1 MRRISA
7 IVYALFIA
15 VNSFAQYS
23 CALGIDLAAVMQTGG
38 VNITAIGRIGS
49 RWSVSWRSE
58 ISIESI
64 LDTKDIEYE
73 EHHGEF
79 IKPYQRGKVLHN
91 SSIGVEYWPHGTFQG
106 TYLGTGLTCL
116 EDIRA
121 DCYMSIGYCIHIYK
135 GLCAIMSY
143 GTDIL
148 ATTRN
153 EKPSGVG
160 LGIKILLVI
169 GNQS

>member
-38 VNITAIGRIGS
+38 VNITAIGQIGS

-64 LDTKDIEYE
+64 LDTKDIEYD

-135 GLCAIMSY
+135 GFCAIMSY

-153 EKPSGVG
+153 GKPSGAG